1 MSRCPITYEE
11 CESGK
16 YSLKGLK
23 KLSPKLK
30 SLNDFPFFAEDQ
42 VREAIARAAK
52 MSIQGVQPKLS
63 VRINIKNEI
72 FEIVDTG
79 GRYIFKPQTQNYREV
94 PENEDVTMRLANR
107 IGIDVPLHGLVY
119 SKDDTMTYFIR
130 RFDRVGR
137 NKKIAVE
144 DFAQLSGKDRD
155 TKYESSMEQIISLID
170 QFCTFPAIE
179 KLKLFN
185 LTLFNYLVGNE
196 DMHLKNFSVIR
207 HDLKVELSPA
217 YDLLNSTIILNSQ
230 EEIALPLGGK
240 KNKLRKDDFFGYFA
254 KERLGLTPK
263 SIEQTVTRI
272 VNVFPEWIDLIQKC
286 FLSNHMKT
294 QYIDLLNER
303 FSKLELRPN
312 TMPHSFRRD

>member
-1 MSRCPITYEE
+1 
-11 CESGK
+11 
-16 YSLKGLK
+16 
-23 KLSPKLK
+23 
-30 SLNDFPFFAEDQ
+30 
-42 VREAIARAAK
+42 

-63 VRINIKNEI
+63 VHLNTKHEI

-94 PENEDVTMRLANR
+94 PENEDVTMRLANL

-130 RFDRVGR
+130 RFDRSGR
-137 NKKIAVE
+137 NKKIPVE

-155 TKYESSMEQIISLID
+155 TKYDSSMEQIISLIE

-185 LTLFNYLVGNE
+185 LTLFNYLAGNE

-207 HDLKVELSPA
+207 RDLKVELSPA

-230 EEIALPLGGK
+230 EEIALPLGDK
-240 KNKLRKDDFFGYFA
+240 KNKLRKDDFFTYFA
-254 KERLGLTPK
+254 KERLELTQK
-263 SIEQTVTRI
+263 SIEQTVVCI
-272 VNVFPEWIDLIQKC
+272 VNAFPKWIALIQKC
-286 FLSNHMKT
+286 FLSDSMKT
-294 QYIDLLNER
+294 QYIDLLKDR
-303 FSKLELRPN
+303 FSKLDLTN
-312 TMPHSFRRD
+312 FG

>member
-1 MSRCPITYEE
+1 MSRCPITYEK
-11 CESGK
+11 CEGRK
-16 YSLKGLK
+16 YSSNGLK
-23 KLSPKLK
+23 KLSPKLNYLK
-30 SLNDFPFFAEDQ
+30 DFPYSAEDQ
-42 VREAIARAAK
+42 VKEAIVRAAK

-63 VRINIKNEI
+63 VRLNLKKEI

-79 GRYIFKPQTQNYREV
+79 GRYIFKPQTKNYSEV
-94 PENEDVTMRLANR
+94 PENEDVTMRLAER

-119 SKDDTMTYFIR
+119 SKDKTMTYFIR

-144 DFAQLSGKDRD
+144 DFAQLSGRDRA
-155 TKYESSMEQIISLID
+155 TKYDSSMEQVISFIE

-207 HDLKVELSPA
+207 RDLKVELSPA

-230 EEIALPLGGK
+230 EELALPLRGK
-240 KNKLRKDDFFGYFA
+240 KNKLKKDDFFVYFA
-254 KERLGLTPK
+254 EERLELTHK
-263 SIEQTVTRI
+263 SIGQTVNRI
-272 VNVFPEWIDLIQKC
+272 VNAFPAWTDLIQKS
-286 FLSNHMKT
+286 FLSDSMKI

-303 FSKLELRPN
+303 FSNLKL
-312 TMPHSFRRD
+312 T

>member
-11 CESGK
+11 SEGRK
-16 YSLKGLK
+16 YSSKGLK
-23 KLSPKLK
+23 KLSPRLK
-30 SLNDFPFFAEDQ
+30 SLKDFPYSAEDQ
-42 VREAIARAAK
+42 IREAIVRAAK

-63 VRINIKNEI
+63 VRLNANRGV

-79 GRYIFKPQTQNYREV
+79 GRYIFKPQTKNYREV
-94 PENEDVTMRLANR
+94 PENEDVTMKLAES

-144 DFAQLSGKDRD
+144 DFAQLSGKDRE
-155 TKYESSMEQIISLID
+155 TKYDSSMEQIVSLIQ

-207 HDLKVELSPA
+207 RDSKIELSPA

-230 EEIALPLGGK
+230 EELALPLRGK
-240 KNKLRKDDFFGYFA
+240 KNKLNKEDFFVYFA
-254 KERLGLTPK
+254 KERLELTQK
-263 SIEQTVTRI
+263 SIEQTVNRI
-272 VNVFPEWIDLIQKC
+272 VAVFPTWTSLIQKC
-286 FLSNHMKT
+286 FLSDLMKI
-294 QYIDLLNER
+294 QYIDLLKER
-303 FSKLELRPN
+303 FGKLGL
-312 TMPHSFRRD
+312 

>member
-1 MSRCPITYEE
+1 MNRCPITYEE
-11 CESGK
+11 CEGGK

-23 KLSPKLK
+23 QLSPRLK
-30 SLNDFPFFAEDQ
+30 SLKDFPFSAEEQ

-63 VRINIKNEI
+63 VHLNVKNEI

-79 GRYIFKPQTQNYREV
+79 GRYIFKPQTTNYREV
-94 PENEDVTMRLANR
+94 PENEDVTMRLAKL
-107 IGIDVPLHGLVY
+107 IEIDVPLHGLVY

-137 NKKIAVE
+137 NKKIPVE
-144 DFAQLSGKDRD
+144 DFAQLSGKDRE
-155 TKYESSMEQIISLID
+155 TKYESSMEQIISLIE
-170 QFCTFPAIE
+170 QFCTFPSIE

-207 HDLKVELSPA
+207 RDLKVELSPA

-240 KNKLRKDDFFGYFA
+240 KNKLRKDDFFVYFA
-254 KERLGLTPK
+254 KERLELTQK
-263 SIEQTVTRI
+263 SIEQTVSRI
-272 VNVFPEWIDLIQKC
+272 VNVFSKWTDLIQKC
-286 FLSNHMKT
+286 FLSDSMKT

-303 FSKLELRPN
+303 FSKLDL
-312 TMPHSFRRD
+312 TG

>member
-11 CESGK
+11 CEGGK
-16 YSLKGLK
+16 YSLNGLK

-30 SLNDFPFFAEDQ
+30 NLKDFPFSAEDQ
-42 VREAIARAAK
+42 VKEAIARAAK

-63 VRINIKNEI
+63 VRLDLKNEI

-79 GRYIFKPQTQNYREV
+79 GRYIFKPQTKNYREV
-94 PENEDVTMRLANR
+94 PENEDVTMRLAEL
-107 IGIDVPLHGLVY
+107 IGIDIPLHGMVF
-119 SKDDTMTYFIR
+119 SKDNTLTYFIR

-144 DFAQLSGKDRD
+144 DFAQLSGKNRE
-155 TKYESSMEQIISLID
+155 TKYDSSMEQIISLID

-207 HDLKVELSPA
+207 RDLKVELSPA

-230 EEIALPLGGK
+230 EELALPLCGK
-240 KNKLRKDDFFGYFA
+240 KNKLKKDDFFVYFA
-254 KERLGLTPK
+254 KERLGLTQK
-263 SIEQTVTRI
+263 SIGQTVSRI
-272 VNVFPEWIDLIQKC
+272 LKAFPRWIALIQNC
-286 FLSNHMKT
+286 FLSDSMKT
-294 QYIDLLNER
+294 QYIVLLNKR
-303 FSKLELRPN
+303 FNILNLTS
-312 TMPHSFRRD
+312 

>member
-1 MSRCPITYEE
+1 MSRCPITYEKT
-11 CESGK
+11 ESGK

-23 KLSPKLK
+23 KLSPRLRVLK
-30 SLNDFPFFAEDQ
+30 DFPFSAEDQ
-42 VREAIARAAK
+42 VREAVARAAK

-63 VRINIKNEI
+63 VRLNIKNGI

-79 GRYIFKPQTQNYREV
+79 GRYIFKPQTGNYREV
-94 PENEDVTMRLANR
+94 PENEDVTMRLAAL

-119 SKDDTMTYFIR
+119 SKDNTMTYFIR

-144 DFAQLSGKDRD
+144 DFAQLSGKDRE
-155 TKYESSMEQIISLID
+155 TKYDSSMEQIISLIE

-207 HDLKVELSPA
+207 RNLKVELSPA
-217 YDLLNSTIILNSQ
+217 YDLLNSTIILNTQ
-230 EEIALPLGGK
+230 EELALPLGGK
-240 KNKLRKDDFFGYFA
+240 KNKLKKDDFFVYFA
-254 KERLGLTPK
+254 KERLDLTPK
-263 SIEQTVTRI
+263 SIQQTMNRI
-272 VNVFPEWIDLIQKC
+272 VKTFPRWTDLIQKC
-286 FLSNHMKT
+286 FLSDSMKNR
-294 QYIDLLNER
+294 YLNLLNER
-303 FSKLELRPN
+303 FSNLDF
-312 TMPHSFRRD
+312 TMG

>member
-1 MSRCPITYEE
+1 MNRCPITYEE
-11 CESGK
+11 CEGGK

-23 KLSPKLK
+23 KLSPRLK
-30 SLNDFPFFAEDQ
+30 SLKDFPFSAEEQ
-42 VREAIARAAK
+42 VREAIVRAAK

-63 VRINIKNEI
+63 VNLNVKNEI

-79 GRYIFKPQTQNYREV
+79 GRYIFKPQTMNYKEV
-94 PENEDVTMRLANR
+94 PENEDVTMRLAKL

-137 NKKIAVE
+137 NKKIPVE
-144 DFAQLSGKDRD
+144 DFAQLSGKNRE
-155 TKYESSMEQIISLID
+155 TKYESSMEQIISLIE
-170 QFCTFPAIE
+170 QFCTFPSIE

-207 HDLKVELSPA
+207 RDLKVELSPA

-240 KNKLRKDDFFGYFA
+240 KNKLRKDDFLVYFA
-254 KERLGLTPK
+254 KERLELTQK
-263 SIEQTVTRI
+263 SIEQTVSRI
-272 VNVFPEWIDLIQKC
+272 VNVFSKWTDLIQKC
-286 FLSNHMKT
+286 FLSDSMKT

-303 FSKLELRPN
+303 FSKLDL
-312 TMPHSFRRD
+312 TG

>member
-1 MSRCPITYEE
+1 MKRCPITYEE
-11 CESGK
+11 YEGGK

-23 KLSPKLK
+23 KISPRLK
-30 SLNDFPFFAEDQ
+30 SLKDFPYSAEDQ

-63 VRINIKNEI
+63 VRLNLKDEI

-79 GRYIFKPQTQNYREV
+79 GRYIFKPQTNNYREV
-94 PENEDVTMRLANR
+94 PENEDVTMRLAEL
-107 IGIDVPLHGLVY
+107 IGVDVPLHGLVY
-119 SKDDTMTYFIR
+119 SQDNTMTYFIR

-155 TKYESSMEQIISLID
+155 TKYESSMEQIISLIE
-170 QFCTFPAIE
+170 QFCTFPVIE
-179 KLKLFN
+179 KLKLFK

-230 EEIALPLGGK
+230 EELALPLRGK
-240 KNKLRKDDFFGYFA
+240 KNKLSKNDFFVYFA
-254 KERLGLTPK
+254 KERLELTPK
-263 SIEQTVTRI
+263 SIEQTVGRI
-272 VNVFPEWIDLIQKC
+272 VNAFPGWTELIQRC
-286 FLSNHMKT
+286 FLSDLMKT
-294 QYIDLLNER
+294 RYIDLLNER
-303 FSKLELRPN
+303 FNKLDL
-312 TMPHSFRRD
+312 TSWG

>member
-1 MSRCPITYEE
+1 MNRCPITYEE

-16 YSLKGLK
+16 YSLKGLR

-30 SLNDFPFFAEDQ
+30 SLKDFPFSAEDQ

-94 PENEDVTMRLANR
+94 PENEDVTMRLANL

-119 SKDDTMTYFIR
+119 SKDGTMTYFIR

-155 TKYESSMEQIISLID
+155 TKYESSMEQIVSLID

-263 SIEQTVTRI
+263 SVEQTVTRI

-303 FSKLELRPN
+303 FSKLDLRN
-312 TMPHSFRRD
+312 WG